1 MRLRPFFVSDCHF
14 LVSDCMNLVLARYV
28 LLNKLRDCKGKITV
42 NELSHL
48 TAIKL
53 EDIISTLQ
61 AMGLIKCWKGQ
72 YIISISLSQ
81 IEQLLANNRSGRN
94 MCDPTRCTWVYD
106 PIKHAGDREKE
117 EAAASEAEAASTA
130 AAAAAAETASAKKSS
145 KTKGR
150 SKGGTSTGASSSAS
164 TASSSRKSRS
174 SKSRRR

>member
-1 MRLRPFFVSDCHF
+1 MVSGCTI
-14 LVSDCMNLVLARYV
+14 NELARYV

-81 IEQLLANNRSGRN
+81 IEHLLANNRSGRN

-106 PIKHAGDREKE
+106 PIKHAGDREQE
-117 EAAASEAEAASTA
+117 EAAASEAEAA
-130 AAAAAAETASAKKSS
+130 AAAAEAVSAKKSS
-145 KTKGR
+145 KSKAR
-150 SKGGTSTGASSSAS
+150 SKGGTSIGASSS

-174 SKSRRR
+174 SKSRKR